1 MTRVI
6 DSNRLADLL
15 SSTPDDIILQTVT
28 YSDTNGNLYR
38 FVSNLEDITVGADTY
53 KALPFQITLPK
64 ESYNNYVNKA
74 SLSFDNISQD
84 LTTYLRQNARG
95 ASIDLGL
102 VAKDTNGNFSF
113 IYGPVRFDVLSVS
126 YRLGLLAI
134 ELGFRTININ
144 SAFIRHKLDTTIA
157 PGIWLDNKL

>member
-1 MTRVI
+1 MTRII
-6 DSNRLADLL
+6 DQNRLSDLL
-15 SSTPDDIILQTVT
+15 SSTPDEIILQTIT

-38 FVSNLEDITVGADTY
+38 FVSNMEDITVNGNVY
-53 KALPFQITLPK
+53 KAIPFQIILPK
-64 ESYNNYVNKA
+64 ESYNSYTNKA

-95 ASIDLGL
+95 ATIDLGL
-102 VAKDTNGNFSF
+102 VVKDTAGNFSF
-113 IYGPVRFDVLSVS
+113 IYGPVSFDVLSVS
-126 YRLGLLAI
+126 YRLGLLSL
-134 ELGFRTININ
+134 ELGFRSININ